1 MSACDADFQ
10 PNEAPPLSSVA
21 VAAAG
26 DVMTPKGSF
35 PHTTPKALDKAGID
49 QVCTEIPVL
58 TPNAT
63 FVSFMCTGRD
73 GSCSVPGYCHIIP
86 HPLEESNNSK
96 QLIHSFHLLTICAKQ
111 DQQAQLGM

>member
-1 MSACDADFQ
+1 MSFQIFLGQPGALGPLTMSACDADFQ

-49 QVCTEIPVL
+49 KVCTQFSSL
-58 TPNAT
+58 TPNASFSP
-63 FVSFMCTGRD
+63 FV
-73 GSCSVPGYCHIIP
+73 
-86 HPLEESNNSK
+86 
-96 QLIHSFHLLTICAKQ
+96 
-111 DQQAQLGM
+111 